1 MNALYP
7 YLWVLLAY
15 SGLYL
20 TVKYLYHWFMKD
32 SEPGMS
38 SGETAESR
46 GNGT

>member
-15 SGLYL
+15 SALYL

-32 SEPGMS
+32 SETGVPSGEAAES
-38 SGETAESR
+38 SGS
-46 GNGT
+46 GN